1 MFYSALLLIN
11 TLSSRGSAVAR
22 TVEGPRWPIPSKPR
36 FLIFVGDEPVKIISL
51 FIAIVLTIIGVACGK
66 RRLEPEVY
74 IPSGIPVTIDVSRDD
89 PDPETIKYI
98 IRPHFDPDIEVVSVW
113 LYKVNSSG
121 KIYSASAQIKFLD
134 IDKRAETSSYSWTKT
149 DDVSRFLVIVFTV
162 KTHEGIW
169 APDIS
174 DVRQF
179 PINEIVNKG
188 AAALPKVKFIR
199 DDE

>member
-1 MFYSALLLIN
+1 MFYSAFLLMN
-11 TLSSRGSAVAR
+11 ALSSRGSAVAR

-36 FLIFVGDEPVKIISL
+36 FLIFVGVAPLKVTLPII
-51 FIAIVLTIIGVACGK
+51 AVALTITAVACGK

-74 IPSGIPVTIDVSRDD
+74 IPSGMPVTIDVSRDD

-98 IRPHFDPDIEVVSVW
+98 ISPQFDPDIEVVSVW

-134 IDKRAETSSYSWTKT
+134 IDKRAETGNYSWNKT

-169 APDIS
+169 APDIT

-179 PINEIVNKG
+179 PINEVMNKG
-188 AAALPKVKFIR
+188 AAALPKAKFIR

>member
-1 MFYSALLLIN
+1 MD
-11 TLSSRGSAVAR
+11 TLSSKGSAAAR
-22 TVEGPRWPIPSKPR
+22 TVEGPGWLSPSKPR
-36 FLIFVGDEPVKIISL
+36 FFIFVGDSPVKVISPS
-51 FIAIVLTIIGVACGK
+51 IAVALMITAIACGK

-74 IPSGIPVTIDVSRDD
+74 IPSGMPVMIVVSRDN

-113 LYKVNSSG
+113 LYKINSSG

-134 IDKRAETSSYSWTKT
+134 IDKRAETSSYSWNKT

-162 KTHEGIW
+162 KTHDGIW
-169 APDIS
+169 APDIT

-188 AAALPKVKFIR
+188 AAALPKAKFIR

>member
-1 MFYSALLLIN
+1 MFYLAFLLMN
-11 TLSSRGSAVAR
+11 TLSSRGSAIAR
-22 TVEGPRWPIPSKPR
+22 TVEGPRWPSPSKPR
-36 FLIFVGDEPVKIISL
+36 FLIFAGVAPLKVTLPII
-51 FIAIVLTIIGVACGK
+51 AVALTITAVACGK

-74 IPSGIPVTIDVSRDD
+74 IPSGMPVMIDVSRDD

-98 IRPHFDPDIEVVSVW
+98 IRPHFDPEIKAVSVW
-113 LYKVNSSG
+113 LYKINSSG

-134 IDKRAETSSYSWTKT
+134 IDKRAETGSYSWNKT
-149 DDVSRFLVIVFTV
+149 DDVGRFLVIGFTV
-162 KTHEGIW
+162 KTHDGIW

-188 AAALPKVKFIR
+188 AAALPKAKFIR